1 VEQKTFIRI
10 PGDRIG
16 VLIGNNGKTRRQIES
31 TFGVKITVESDSGG
45 VEIKVNQDQPD
56 VSVMFTVKN
65 IVKAIGRGF
74 SPKKALMLQ
83 DEDND
88 IMVIDLEEYVGTSKN
103 AQKRVRGRII
113 GKQGKSREILEEL
126 TECQVSV
133 YGGTVALIGPY
144 EMLQVAKEAGV
155 YGGTVALIGPYEML
169 QVAKEA
175 VEMLLNGSFHKTV
188 WNHLYASR
196 RKMIDVR

>member
-16 VLIGNNGKTRRQIES
+16 VLIGADGKTRRRIES
-31 TFGVKITVESDSGG
+31 AFGVKITVESESGG
-45 VEIKVNQDQPD
+45 VTVKVNEDQPD

-74 SPKKALMLQ
+74 NPKKAMTLQ

-88 IMVIDLEEYVGTSKN
+88 LIVIDLEEFVGTSKN
-103 AQKRVRGRII
+103 AQNRVRGRII
-113 GKQGKSREILEEL
+113 GKEGKSRELLEEL
-126 TECQVSV
+126 TNCLVSV
-133 YGGTVALIGPY
+133 YGGTVA
-144 EMLQVAKEAGV
+144 V
-155 YGGTVALIGPYEML
+155 IGPYEML

-175 VEMLLNGSFHKTV
+175 VEMLLNGSYHKTV
-188 WNHLYASR
+188 WNHLYAYR
-196 RKMIDVR
+196 RKMRKEKGELWYEPARRRT

>member
-1 VEQKTFIRI
+1 MEQKTFIRI

-16 VLIGNNGKTRRQIES
+16 VLIGPNGKTRKRIES
-31 TFGVKITVESDSGG
+31 TFGVKITVESESGG
-45 VEIKVNQDQPD
+45 VEVKVNEDQPD

-74 SPKKALMLQ
+74 NPKKALTLQ

-88 IMVIDLEEYVGTSKN
+88 LMVIELEEYVGTSKN
-103 AQKRVRGRII
+103 AQNRVRGRII
-113 GKQGKSREILEEL
+113 GKEGKSRELLEEL
-126 TECQVSV
+126 TECLVS
-133 YGGTVALIGPY
+133 
-144 EMLQVAKEAGV
+144 V

-175 VEMLLNGSFHKTV
+175 VEMLLSGSYHKTV
-188 WNHLYASR
+188 WNHLYAYR
-196 RKMIDVR
+196 RKMRKEKGELWYEPVRRRE

>member
-103 AQKRVRGRII
+103 AQNRVRGRII
-113 GKQGKSREILEEL
+113 GKEGKSRELLEEL
-126 TECQVSV
+126 TECQVS
-133 YGGTVALIGPY
+133 
-144 EMLQVAKEAGV
+144 V

-188 WNHLYASR
+188 WNHLYAYR
-196 RKMIDVR
+196 RKMRKEKGELWYEPVRRRE

>member
-1 VEQKTFIRI
+1 MEQKTFIRI

-16 VLIGNNGKTRRQIES
+16 VLIGNNGKTRRGIES

-74 SPKKALMLQ
+74 SPRKALMLQ
-83 DEDND
+83 DEEND

-103 AQKRVRGRII
+103 AQSRVRGRII
-113 GKQGKSREILEEL
+113 GKEGKSRELLEEL
-126 TECQVSV
+126 TECQVS
-133 YGGTVALIGPY
+133 
-144 EMLQVAKEAGV
+144 V

-188 WNHLYASR
+188 WNHLYAYR
-196 RKMIDVR
+196 RKMRKEKGELWYEPVRRRE

>member
-16 VLIGNNGKTRRQIES
+16 VLIGNNGKTRRGIES

-103 AQKRVRGRII
+103 AQNRVRGRII
-113 GKQGKSREILEEL
+113 GKEGKSRELLEEL
-126 TECQVSV
+126 TECQVS
-133 YGGTVALIGPY
+133 
-144 EMLQVAKEAGV
+144 V

-188 WNHLYASR
+188 WNHLYAYR
-196 RKMIDVR
+196 RKMRKEKGELWYEPVRRRE

>member
-1 VEQKTFIRI
+1 MEQKTFIRI
-10 PGDRIG
+10 PGDRVG
-16 VLIGNNGKTRRQIES
+16 VLIGNNGKTRRRIES
-31 TFGVKITVESDSGG
+31 TFGVKITVESESGG

-144 EMLQVAKEAGV
+144 EMLQVAKEA
-155 YGGTVALIGPYEML
+155 
-169 QVAKEA
+169 

-188 WNHLYASR
+188 WNHLYAYR
-196 RKMIDVR
+196 RKMRKEKGELWYEPVRRRE

>member
-16 VLIGNNGKTRRQIES
+16 VLIGNNGKTRRRIES

-45 VEIKVNQDQPD
+45 VEITVNQDQPD

-74 SPKKALMLQ
+74 SPRKALMLQ
-83 DEDND
+83 DEEND

-103 AQKRVRGRII
+103 AQSRVRGRII
-113 GKQGKSREILEEL
+113 GKEGKSRELLEEL
-126 TECQVSV
+126 TECQVS
-133 YGGTVALIGPY
+133 
-144 EMLQVAKEAGV
+144 V

-188 WNHLYASR
+188 WNHLYAYR
-196 RKMIDVR
+196 RKMRKEKGELWYEPVRRRE

>member
-1 VEQKTFIRI
+1 MEQKTFIRI

-16 VLIGNNGKTRRQIES
+16 VLIGNNGKTRRRIES

-88 IMVIDLEEYVGTSKN
+88 IMVIELEEYVGTSKN
-103 AQKRVRGRII
+103 AQNRVRGRII
-113 GKQGKSREILEEL
+113 GKEGKSRELLEEL

-144 EMLQVAKEAGV
+144 EMLQVAKEA
-155 YGGTVALIGPYEML
+155 I
-169 QVAKEA
+169 
-175 VEMLLNGSFHKTV
+175 EMLLNGSFHKTV
-188 WNHLYASR
+188 WNHLYAYR
-196 RKMIDVR
+196 RKMRKEKGELWYEPVRRRE